1 MSYDMSF
8 WKTKKT
14 LTQTPKEIYLALSDG
29 EEVDGLCS
37 LPIDEIRSAFE
48 EEFKSWKKDGN
59 FFEKGS
65 QSFELTMTDQFVR
78 VDCYGVE
85 MDNLNRIIDIMLKFD
100 CPFYDS
106 SINTRFG

>member
-8 WKTKKT
+8 WKTKNT

-29 EEVDGLCS
+29 EELDGLCS

-78 VDCYGVE
+78 VDCYGV
-85 MDNLNRIIDIMLKFD
+85 
-100 CPFYDS
+100 
-106 SINTRFG
+106 